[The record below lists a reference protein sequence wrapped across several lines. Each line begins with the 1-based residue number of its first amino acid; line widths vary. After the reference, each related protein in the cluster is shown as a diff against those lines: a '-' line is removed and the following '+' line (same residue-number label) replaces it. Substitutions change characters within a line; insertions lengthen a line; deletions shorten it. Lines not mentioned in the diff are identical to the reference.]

1 MKTARRTGLRLSH
14 FTRLASGLLLFLA
27 AVACVHA
34 QSKPSEAYPT
44 KPIRLLVG
52 FSPGGGT
59 DITARIVSDKL
70 SERIGQSIIV
80 DNRPTAGGVMAR
92 NIAAAANPDGY
103 TLFMLSGSQVI
114 GAKLIYDAPVDMRKT
129 FSAVARLT
137 SQPYLLTTN
146 PSFHAKTV
154 KEMIDY
160 TKSKPGQ
167 INYGS
172 TGVGSMAHL
181 ATELFME
188 IAGIKMVHVPYKGA
202 SPGLLDLL
210 RGQLQ
215 FLFASST
222 SSMPHVKA
230 GRLRLLG
237 SSSGKRSGILPD
249 VPTIAESGLPGFD
262 VTGWYAVIA
271 PGGTNKAIIMRLNR
285 EIGEVLKSPE
295 IQNSM
300 AAGGADAMH
309 STPEELTALIQ
320 HEEATWTKLVKSAGI
335 KLK

>member
-1 MKTARRTGLRLSH
+1 MQPTSPLHRTSALMVCFVTGLLV
-14 FTRLASGLLLFLA
+14 TE
-27 AVACVHA
+27 CVNA
-34 QSKPSEAYPT
+34 QSTAYPT

-59 DITARIVSDKL
+59 DITARIVSAKL

-80 DNRPTAGGVMAR
+80 DNRPGVGGVLAR
-92 NIAAAANPDGY
+92 NIAAEANPDGY

-114 GAKLIYDAPVDMRKT
+114 GASLIHNAPVDMDKT
-129 FSAVARLT
+129 FAAIARLT
-137 SQPYLLTTN
+137 SQPYLLSTN
-146 PSFHAKTV
+146 PSFPAKAV
-154 KEMIDY
+154 KEMIAY
-160 TKSKPGQ
+160 AKGKPGV

-172 TGVGSMAHL
+172 TGMGSMAHL
-181 ATELFME
+181 ATELLME
-188 IAGIKMVHVPYKGA
+188 MAGIKMVHVPYKGTG
-202 SPGLLDLL
+202 PGLLDLM

-222 SSMPHVKA
+222 STMPHVKA
-230 GRLRLLG
+230 SRLRLLG
-237 SSSGKRSGILPD
+237 SSSGKRSKVLPD

-271 PGGTNKAIIMRLNR
+271 PGGTPKAIITKLNR

-295 IQNSM
+295 IQKSM
-300 AAGGADAMH
+300 AAGGADAVH
-309 STPEELTALIQ
+309 STPQELTALI
-320 HEEATWTKLVKSAGI
+320 HYEETRWAKLIKSAGI

>member
-1 MKTARRTGLRLSH
+1 MQPTSPLHRTSALMVCFVTGLL
-14 FTRLASGLLLFLA
+14 
-27 AVACVHA
+27 VAGYVNA
-34 QSKPSEAYPT
+34 QSTDYPT

-59 DITARIVSDKL
+59 DITARMVSVKL

-80 DNRPTAGGVMAR
+80 DNRPGVGGVLAR
-92 NIAAAANPDGY
+92 NIAAEANPDGY
-103 TLFMLSGSQVI
+103 TLIILSGSQVI
-114 GAKLIYDAPVDMRKT
+114 GASLIYDAPVDMRNT
-129 FSAVARLT
+129 FAAIARLT

-146 PSFHAKTV
+146 PSFPAKTV

-160 TKSKPGQ
+160 AKSKPGV

-188 IAGIKMVHVPYKGA
+188 MAGIKMVHVPYKGA

-222 SSMPHVKA
+222 SSMPHVNA

-237 SSSGKRSGILPD
+237 SSSGKRSKVLPD
-249 VPTIAESGLPGFD
+249 VPTIAESGLPAFD
-262 VTGWYAVIA
+262 VTGWYSMIA
-271 PGGTNKAIIMRLNR
+271 PAGTPKAIVMKLNR

-295 IQNSM
+295 IQKGLG
-300 AAGGADAMH
+300 AGGADAVH
-309 STPEELTALIQ
+309 STPEELAALV
-320 HEEATWTKLVKSAGI
+320 HFEEERWAKLVKSAGI

>member
-1 MKTARRTGLRLSH
+1 MQPTSPLHRTSALMVCFVTGLLV
-14 FTRLASGLLLFLA
+14 TE
-27 AVACVHA
+27 CVNA
-34 QSKPSEAYPT
+34 QSTAYPT

-59 DITARIVSDKL
+59 DITARIVSAKL

-80 DNRPTAGGVMAR
+80 DNRPGVGGVLAR
-92 NIAAAANPDGY
+92 NIAAEANPDGY

-114 GAKLIYDAPVDMRKT
+114 GASLIHNAPVDMDKT
-129 FSAVARLT
+129 FAAIARLT
-137 SQPYLLTTN
+137 SQPYLLSTN
-146 PSFHAKTV
+146 PSFPAKAV
-154 KEMIDY
+154 KEMIAY
-160 TKSKPGQ
+160 AKGKPGV

-172 TGVGSMAHL
+172 TGMGSMAHL
-181 ATELFME
+181 ATELLME
-188 IAGIKMVHVPYKGA
+188 MAGIKMVHVPYKGTG
-202 SPGLLDLL
+202 PGLLDLM

-222 SSMPHVKA
+222 STMPHVKA

-237 SSSGKRSGILPD
+237 SSSGKRSKVLPD

-271 PGGTNKAIIMRLNR
+271 PGGTPKAIITKLNR

-295 IQNSM
+295 IQKSM
-300 AAGGADAMH
+300 AAGGADAVH
-309 STPEELTALIQ
+309 STPQELTALI
-320 HEEATWTKLVKSAGI
+320 HYEETRWAKLIKSAGI

>member
-1 MKTARRTGLRLSH
+1 MQPTFPFHRTSALVVCFVAG
-14 FTRLASGLLLFLA
+14 FVA
-27 AVACVHA
+27 AEYVGA
-34 QSKPSEAYPT
+34 QSTDYPT

-59 DITARIVSDKL
+59 DITARMVSTKL

-114 GAKLIYDAPVDMRKT
+114 AAKLIQGAPVDMHKT
-129 FSAVARLT
+129 FSAIARLT
-137 SQPYLLTTN
+137 SQPYLLSTH
-146 PSFHAKTV
+146 PSFPAKTV
-154 KEMIDY
+154 KEMISY
-160 TKSKPGQ
+160 AKSKPGEL
-167 INYGS
+167 NYGS

-188 IAGIKMVHVPYKGA
+188 MAGIKMVHVPYKGTG
-202 SPGLLDLL
+202 PGLLDLI

-222 SSMPHVKA
+222 STMPHVKA

-237 SSSGKRSGILPD
+237 SSSGKRSGVLPD

-271 PGGTNKAIIMRLNR
+271 PGGTNKAIIMKLNR

-295 IQNSM
+295 IQKSM
-300 AAGGADAMH
+300 AVGGADAMH
-309 STPEELTALIQ
+309 STPEELSALIQ
-320 HEEATWTKLVKSAGI
+320 HEEATWTKLVQSAGI
-335 KLK
+335 KLKQLD